1 MQKTTKH
8 IRDGSIRVFFIFF
21 NIERLDVYHI
31 LVDFLKNNECTSM
44 KNHVYLGVLEEVTPS
59 SNTFIYFLLYCY
71 QFDEEIQ
78 VFVLPDILYI

>member
-1 MQKTTKH
+1 
-8 IRDGSIRVFFIFF
+8 
-21 NIERLDVYHI
+21 
-31 LVDFLKNNECTSM
+31 M